1 MRGVALLGIAGSAV
15 LLTVGVIAGRGR
27 VAAAHANIRRYS
39 MPGARSYDLVA
50 RLLFAE
56 RYRDIAGAI
65 AAEVPAGSRL
75 LDAGCGPGE
84 VLVRLATLAPAI
96 ETTGL
101 DVDGEMIERANRK
114 ADRAVARGAG
124 TRPSFVVADAASM
137 PFADAS
143 FDVVVSSFAIHH
155 WPDRGAGMAEM
166 LRVLRPGGRAIVW
179 DIASPHAAPGADDPH
194 APAAH
199 RGHAPGHGSHGEVD
213 GDAPA
218 PQPSLLSTFRM
229 LILFRRLPAERY
241 DFVKPEA

>member
-1 MRGVALLGIAGSAV
+1 MRQLALLGIAGSAILV
-15 LLTVGVIAGRGR
+15 TVGVIVGRDR
-27 VAAAHANIRRYS
+27 VAAAQANVRRYS

-50 RLLFAE
+50 RMLFAD

-65 AAEVPAGSRL
+65 AAEVPPGSRL

-84 VLVRLATLAPAI
+84 VLARLATLAPGI

-101 DVDGEMIERANRK
+101 DVDAAMIGRANRK
-114 ADRAVARGAG
+114 ADRAVARGAR

-155 WPDRGAGMAEM
+155 WPDREAGMAEM

-179 DIASPHAAPGADDPH
+179 DIASPHPAPAADHAD

-199 RGHAPGHGSHGEVD
+199 EGEGPGQGSHG
-213 GDAPA
+213 GGHGGAPA
-218 PQPSLLSTFRM
+218 PQPSLLRTFRM
-229 LILFRRLPAERY
+229 LILFRRLPAARY